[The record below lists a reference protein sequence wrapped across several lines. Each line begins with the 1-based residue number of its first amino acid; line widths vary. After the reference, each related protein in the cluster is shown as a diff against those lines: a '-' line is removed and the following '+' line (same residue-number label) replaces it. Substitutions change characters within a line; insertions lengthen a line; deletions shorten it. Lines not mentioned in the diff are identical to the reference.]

1 MQYSRHKVGILGGT
15 FDPVH
20 WGHLLIAEA
29 AVSQASLKQVI
40 WVPTRYPHYKNAT
53 AFEHRWQMV
62 QMAIADHPAFK
73 IAPATVNCTE
83 KSYAIQTLIDLKTLY
98 PHAEWCW
105 IVGLDAFET
114 LPQWYRRQEFVTEC
128 CWLVAPRLPA
138 TLNLKQSTAIA
149 THSQLRCEQIVQK
162 LESQGLY
169 INWQILHLP
178 YVGISSS
185 LIRAACR
192 DRLSIR
198 YLVPEAVRL
207 YVERHKLY
215 SR

>member
-29 AVSQASLKQVI
+29 AISQANLKQVI
-40 WVPTRYPHYKNAT
+40 WVPTRHPHYKNAT
-53 AFEHRWQMV
+53 AFEHRWQMA
-62 QMAIADHPAFK
+62 QMAIADNPAFK

-83 KSYAIQTLIDLKTLY
+83 KSYAVQTLTDLKTLY
-98 PHAEWCW
+98 PNTQWCW

-114 LPQWYRRQEFVTEC
+114 LPQWYRRQELATEC
-128 CWLVAPRLPA
+128 QWLVAPRLPA
-138 TLNLKQSTAIA
+138 TLKIEQSTAIA

-162 LESQGLY
+162 LASQGLS

-178 YVGISSS
+178 YMGISSS
-185 LIRAACR
+185 LIRALCR

-198 YLVPEAVRL
+198 YLVPDAVRL
-207 YVERHKLY
+207 YIEKHRLY
-215 SR
+215 SH